1 MSEPT
6 PQLKCTDDNYCTAL
20 NERIYAQEG
29 RRVKGFLT
37 GRIGLLPSMTLLDAP
52 VFYGGHGNEPPLY
65 LNFCPFCGHD
75 FSVRLSRFEEAK
87 AAARRDYEEGRKGR
101 GQSSTKQGAVANSSG

>member
-6 PQLKCTDDNYCTAL
+6 LRPKCTDDDYCTTL
-20 NERIYAQEG
+20 NDRIYEQEG

-37 GRIGLLPSMTLLDAP
+37 GRVGLLPSMKLLDAP
-52 VFYGGHGNEPPLY
+52 VFYGGHGGEPPLY

-75 FSVRLSRFEEAK
+75 FSVRLARFEEAK
-87 AAARRDYEEGRKGR
+87 AAARRSHEEGRR
-101 GQSSTKQGAVANSSG
+101 AVAAGSSK